1 MKSNRVLSGPAA
13 VVRWR
18 VLGLAL
24 ALLAVLIAL
33 AVLATPRPEQAAA
46 QTTTTFVSNTGK
58 ADSGT
63 RRVDASVLAQ
73 AFGTGSHSAGYNLS
87 SIVLDFGAAPTGTAT
102 LTVTVRA
109 DSSDDPSDTPL
120 YTLTNP
126 TLAAGANEFSAPSN
140 ATLDANK
147 TYWVVASYNS
157 ATNDGPTWA
166 RTLVSSGVDTGAA
179 AGWTINKDYE
189 TRARGATSESWAVG
203 SIGRSLQIA
212 VKGTNKST
220 TTTNVAP
227 TAADKTVTTNEDTDH
242 TFAASEFNF
251 ADTDTGD
258 TLSSVKIVT
267 LPATGKGTLEL
278 DGTEIAST
286 ALPQT
291 VTKADIDGS
300 KLKYSPPANANG
312 TGYASFT
319 FKVNDGTDDSAT
331 ANTMTIDVT
340 AVNDVAT
347 GKPTITG
354 TLQVGQT
361 LTAVTTGIMDVDGLP
376 DSFTYSWNRVMAGA
390 TTLISGA
397 TSSTYTLVEADEGHV
412 IRLGVIF
419 TDNGGTREMTS
430 VDSATVQPAA
440 AATFISNTGQTF
452 SGSHRVDTTH
462 YAQPFGTGS
471 HAAGYNLSS
480 IGLDFSTAA
489 GTGTL
494 TVTVREDSSGNPSD
508 TALYT
513 LTNPTSSTG
522 LNEFSAPDGAT
533 LDANETYWVVA
544 GFSGLGQHAPHVRVT
559 NTSNGVDAGTTPGWT
574 MNVGYKSRASGASWT
589 AASFNSIQIAV
600 KGTNRSNAAPT
611 VANEIA
617 DRTATVGTFF
627 SASIP
632 ANTFADTDTGDTL
645 TYTAT
650 KGDDTALPSWLGF
663 NATTVVVSGTPAAGD
678 VGTVTVK
685 VTANDGRGGSVS
697 DEFDIVVSAAA
708 AEADR
713 AGTVALSTTQPEM
726 GIPMTAT
733 LTDADGSISGTTW
746 QWSSSDTASGTFADI
761 SGATSATYRPAEADL
776 TKFLKV
782 TASYTDGH
790 GPDKSATATATK
802 AVRASRVH
810 IVSTLSQTSGN
821 ARYEKP
827 GIATQFTTGAHP
839 GGYKLS
845 DVRIRLRGTYTASSF
860 QVHIYDS
867 DSDGDPDESVYRLEN
882 PASISGVTSFDAPS
896 GTRLAPSTTYFLAM
910 VRTSGNI
917 ECETAT
923 ADAYDSGRASDWT
936 TGGAYALTSQG
947 AYDDAS
953 NTLGC
958 GIRLSGQAAI
968 DTSYIT
974 GLEITSFREFP
985 GAGYLTG
992 EKLTATVT
1000 FSEAL
1005 TVDTTTPPTLKVV
1018 IGSNTRTMTYNA
1030 TESLSTT
1037 LEFDY
1042 FVQSADKDANG
1053 VSFNEDALTGTIT
1066 RTTGSKPADLDH
1078 AALAD
1083 DAEAIVNSPPP
1094 VTVSFG
1100 EATYSTSEDE
1110 TVSVTVTLSAAPQR
1124 DLRIPFTT
1132 SFHGGATAADFD
1144 DPRTGVP
1151 IEDDEMEF
1159 TFNFHPVDDEVAD
1172 HGESVRFSFGTLPLG
1187 VTAGDTPRTT
1197 ITIIDNDPAVT
1208 VEFASDTYSA
1218 AEGKSATVTVTLSAD
1233 PKRPLTIPITNAAQ
1247 GTTTADDYTFTAT
1260 DVTFASG
1267 QTSRTLTFTA
1277 AQDTTADHG
1286 DSVKLGFG
1294 SSLPPGVTEGT
1305 DDETTVT
1312 IIDDDPA
1319 VTVSFG
1325 AATYSADESGTVD
1338 VTLTLSADPQ
1348 RPLTIPI
1355 SAVGQSGATA
1365 ADYEPPGNV
1374 TFASGDTSKTLTFT
1388 PENDTVDDDGEK
1400 VKLSFGTLPPGVTAG
1415 TTSSTV
1421 VSINDDD
1428 DPEVTVKFGAAA
1440 YSVNEKNNGTVT
1452 VTVTLNAD
1460 PERTVSIPLSTSYGG
1475 TADSTAISGIPSSVS
1490 FSTGETS
1497 KTFVVTARDDFIDND
1512 GRTATITFGTLPSR
1526 VTEGSTDETVVSVT
1540 DDDTRGFTITPTSAT
1555 ATVGENATTTYTI
1568 TLKSEPSDTVTVT
1581 IVDPTDSD
1589 DATASPST
1597 LSFTPAQYTDG
1608 ALTVTVTT
1616 TDDEVDEP
1624 TETATVTH
1632 TVSGGDYGANDV
1644 TIPDFVVTITDDDET
1659 PVITGSAAP
1668 NFAEIEHDA
1677 DPATVVLTVAT
1688 YSATDGDGDDITW
1701 SLSGTD
1707 SSFFESEE
1715 DSGGDLVLSFDG
1727 AAFSGEGPDFEDPED
1742 NGSNNTYQVTVE
1754 ASDGTNS
1761 TTRAVTV
1768 TVTNVDETPLVAVH
1782 PAGDPAASSLEELAY
1797 DATREAGD
1805 LLVKGFTSTDEEEDT
1820 ITWSLGGADAG
1831 DFEIT
1836 VDTITSTPAIKRI
1849 LVSFKEPPNFED
1861 PDDAGGNNV
1870 YNIIVKASDGTN
1882 TGELAYTVTITDINE
1897 RPDIDEDTVADYA
1910 EIEYDFTGTPGNV
1923 HTFTAEDY
1931 DDGDTFTWSLEGDDA
1946 GEFEIDSTTGVLTF
1960 AQDSSAGPRPNF
1972 ETPRDDDSD
1981 NVYEVTVV
1989 ATDDGSPAL
1998 SSKHAVTVEVTNVN
2012 EKPEITGTPSLVT
2025 TSTYDEN
2032 TTGNVADYNARD
2044 EEGST
2049 IAWSLTGT
2057 DRGDFDVS
2065 TDGIVTFKNTPDF
2078 EDPEDSG
2085 TNNVFTFNV
2094 VASDSVKTNSVAVTV
2109 TVADVEE
2116 AGVITVSNPDPGVGD
2131 EIRFDLT
2138 DPDGGL
2144 TAAGITWFTESR
2156 SPGGAWSTAHG
2167 RFPAGGSSSTTFVLY
2182 RAPEQETGKELR
2194 VRAEYTD
2201 RRGSGKEATSPETQ
2215 PVTADPIANA
2225 PPRFTG
2231 GNSFSIE
2238 EGEAGRNV
2246 GAPLATSDR
2255 DGDRVTFAMGT
2266 GEQSDFFAINATTGQ
2281 LRLVKAV
2288 DFEDLPTLGFY
2299 LAEVTIHDGK
2309 GVDADNNVTT
2319 DTTVDATASVTVNI
2333 IDVEEVGVVTLSA
2346 DEPETRTAL
2355 DATLEDG
2362 DGSVSGESW
2371 TWARSA
2377 NGRTNWFNIA
2387 DETSST
2393 YTPTEDDEDFYLRAR
2408 VEYTDNRGS
2417 GKSAEGITDGRV
2429 PSLNRRPAFPDSEDG
2444 ERSVDENTR
2453 SGANIGAPV
2462 AAVDPEN
2469 NRLTYTLTGTD
2480 ADAFTITGA
2489 GQIKVK
2495 DALDFET
2502 KESYSVTVNV
2512 HDGRDGSGNTDTTID
2527 NSQDVTIT
2535 VENVEE
2541 PGVVTL
2547 TTLTGVIQAR
2557 VEVTAALSDDDGSV
2571 SGLTWVWSQSPNGR
2585 TDWANISGET
2595 GTTYTPTDAFESR
2608 YIRATASYTDG
2619 HGSSKTARGVSPRV
2633 AKAPPVNSPPAFP
2646 STENGRREVAEDA
2659 TGGAAVGAPVVAT
2672 DLNAGDSA
2680 VNAALSYSLS
2690 GTDAASFEIDA
2701 ASGQISLAQNVTL
2714 DYEGKRS
2721 YRVTVEVTD
2730 GHDELG
2736 DDEDPDMI
2744 DARQNVTITVTD
2756 VNEAPVV
2763 TGDGAVSVEENIN
2776 RAIATYS
2783 AKDPERDTLTW
2794 SVSGADSDNFWVSDK
2809 GQLYFATPPSFEGIQ
2824 TTYSVTV
2831 TATDDDAT
2839 SPMSGSFDVTVTV
2852 TDVEEEGVVKLSPQ
2866 RGWDGTSFTAELT
2879 DDDGVTGSTIW
2890 RWMRSSGRSGG
2901 TVIAGATSDS
2911 YTATDDD
2918 VNQYLRVTA
2927 TYEDGRGSGKTA
2939 EAVLTAR
2946 IGAVADR
2953 PATNTAPE
2961 FTEDD
2966 DDTDQIRTTT
2976 RSIGQGTAAGRSIG
2990 ARVRATDPDAGDV
3003 LYYWLSGTDHR
3014 KFDIDSTTG
3023 QLRTKAVLDYDPDPQ
3038 AENTYTV
3045 TINVSDGFDVGYNES
3060 TASDATIDVTITVT
3074 RVTRRRPP
3082 SPPTVTPPPTPV
3094 NSPPAFPS
3102 TEDGRR
3108 EVAEDATGGATV
3120 GATVAATDVNAGDS
3134 AVNAALSYSLSGT
3147 DAASFEIDAASGQIS
3162 LAQGVTLDY
3171 ESKRSYHV
3179 TVEVTDGHDE
3189 LGDDEDPD
3197 VIDARRNVTISVTD
3211 VNEAPVVTGEAATS
3225 VQENSDRAVATYTG
3239 TDPEGDTLT
3248 WSVSGADSDIFS
3260 VSDKGQLYFATPPS
3274 FEGQTSYS
3282 VTVTATDDDATPLSG
3297 SFDVTISVT
3306 RVTRRPPSPP
3316 TVTPPTTTPGGGATV
3331 AEPDPPGF
3339 AEGSS
3344 TSRLLPSSARPG
3356 DAVGSPVVA
3365 THPSNFGFTY
3375 SLSGNDSAMFT
3386 VDESTGQIRFGQAAA
3401 PEEGD
3406 RYAVTLSATASLGPR
3421 SSLTVR
3427 IEVSI
3432 LVTGPEPPAIRYDL
3446 NRNGVIEKNE
3456 VLTAVSDY
3464 FAGVIEKEDVL
3475 GVVTLYFGQ

>member
-1 MKSNRVLSGPAA
+1 MRRGRFRRNTPDST
-13 VVRWR
+13 
-18 VLGLAL
+18 LA
-24 ALLAVLIAL
+24 
-33 AVLATPRPEQAAA
+33 
-46 QTTTTFVSNTGK
+46 
-58 ADSGT
+58 
-63 RRVDASVLAQ
+63 
-73 AFGTGSHSAGYNLS
+73 
-87 SIVLDFGAAPTGTAT
+87 SIVLDFSSTPGSST

-109 DSSDDPSDTPL
+109 DDSGSPSSTVL

-126 TLAAGANEFSAPSN
+126 ATYATDLNEFSAPST
-140 ATLDANK
+140 APLAASTK
-147 TYWVVASYNS
+147 YWVVARYDA
-157 ATNDGPTWA
+157 ATGGPGWKRVLLNAGVDSGAATGWEIDDFYKERGRGSTGTWTDGPT
-166 RTLVSSGVDTGAA
+166 D
-179 AGWTINKDYE
+179 
-189 TRARGATSESWAVG
+189 RALK
-203 SIGRSLQIA
+203 LQ
-212 VKGTNKST
+212 VKGTLRT
-220 TTTNVAP
+220 TTT
-227 TAADKTVTTNEDTDH
+227 T
-242 TFAASEFNF
+242 
-251 ADTDTGD
+251 
-258 TLSSVKIVT
+258 
-267 LPATGKGTLEL
+267 
-278 DGTEIAST
+278 
-286 ALPQT
+286 
-291 VTKADIDGS
+291 
-300 KLKYSPPANANG
+300 
-312 TGYASFT
+312 
-319 FKVNDGTDDSAT
+319 
-331 ANTMTIDVT
+331 
-340 AVNDVAT
+340 
-347 GKPTITG
+347 
-354 TLQVGQT
+354 
-361 LTAVTTGIMDVDGLP
+361 
-376 DSFTYSWNRVMAGA
+376 
-390 TTLISGA
+390 
-397 TSSTYTLVEADEGHV
+397 
-412 IRLGVIF
+412 
-419 TDNGGTREMTS
+419 
-430 VDSATVQPAA
+430 
-440 AATFISNTGQTF
+440 
-452 SGSHRVDTTH
+452 
-462 YAQPFGTGS
+462 
-471 HAAGYNLSS
+471 
-480 IGLDFSTAA
+480 
-489 GTGTL
+489 
-494 TVTVREDSSGNPSD
+494 
-508 TALYT
+508 
-513 LTNPTSSTG
+513 
-522 LNEFSAPDGAT
+522 
-533 LDANETYWVVA
+533 
-544 GFSGLGQHAPHVRVT
+544 
-559 NTSNGVDAGTTPGWT
+559 
-574 MNVGYKSRASGASWT
+574 
-589 AASFNSIQIAV
+589 
-600 KGTNRSNAAPT
+600 NAAPT
-611 VANEIA
+611 VANEIG

-627 SASIP
+627 SYLIP

-650 KGDDTALPSWLGF
+650 KGDDSALPSWLGF
-663 NATTVVVSGTPAAGD
+663 NATTVLLSGTPAAGD

-685 VTANDGRGGSVS
+685 VTASDGRGGSVS

-708 AEADR
+708 AQADR
-713 AGTVALSTTQPEM
+713 AGTVALASQPEM

-733 LTDADGSISGTTW
+733 LTDPDGSISGTTW
-746 QWSSSDTASGTFADI
+746 QWSSSATASGTFADI
-761 SGATSATYRPAEADL
+761 SGATSATYRPAEADR

-790 GPDKSATATATK
+790 GPDKSAMATATK
-802 AVRASRVH
+802 AVRAARVH
-810 IVSTLSQTSGN
+810 IVSTLSQVSGN

-827 GIATQFTTGAHP
+827 GIATKFTTGAHP

-867 DSDGDPDESVYRLEN
+867 DSDGDPNESVYRLEN

-896 GTRLAPSTTYFLAM
+896 GTRLAPSTTYHLAM
-910 VRTSGNI
+910 VRSSGNV

-947 AYDDAS
+947 AYDNAS

-958 GIRLSGQAAI
+958 GMRLSGQAAI

-974 GLEITSFREFP
+974 GLEITSGREFP

-1000 FSEAL
+1000 FSEAV

-1083 DAEAIVNSPPP
+1083 DADAIVNSPPE
-1094 VTVSFG
+1094 VTVSFAS
-1100 EATYSTSEDE
+1100 ATYSTSENE

-1132 SFHGGATAADFD
+1132 SFHGGATADDFD

-1187 VTAGDTPRTT
+1187 VTAGSTPATT

-1208 VEFASDTYSA
+1208 VEFGSTTYSA
-1218 AEGKSATVTVTLSAD
+1218 AEGKSATVTVTLSED
-1233 PKRPLTIPITNAAQ
+1233 PKRPLTIPITSTAQ
-1247 GTTTADDYTFTAT
+1247 GSTTADDYTFTAT
-1260 DVTFASG
+1260 QVTFASG
-1267 QTSRTLTFTA
+1267 QTSKTLNFSA

-1305 DDETTVT
+1305 DNETTVT

-1325 AATYSADESGTVD
+1325 AATYSVDESGTVD

-1348 RPLTIPI
+1348 RPLSIPV

-1365 ADYEPPGNV
+1365 ADYEPPGSV
-1374 TFASGDTSKTLTFT
+1374 TFASGDTTKTLTFT

-1428 DPEVTVKFGAAA
+1428 DPEVTVRFGNAA

-1452 VTVTLNAD
+1452 VTVGLSAD

-1475 TADSTAISGIPSSVS
+1475 GADSTAISGIPSSVS

-1497 KTFVVTARDDFIDND
+1497 KTFTVTARDDFIDND
-1512 GRTATITFGTLPSR
+1512 GRTATISFGTLPSR
-1526 VTEGSTDETVVSVT
+1526 VTEGSTDETVVTVT

-1581 IVDPTDSD
+1581 VNDPTDSD

-1608 ALTVTVTT
+1608 PLTVTVTT

-1632 TVSGGDYGANDV
+1632 TVSGGDYGANNV

-1659 PVITGSAAP
+1659 PVITGSTSK
-1668 NFAEIEHDA
+1668 NFPEIEYD
-1677 DPATVVLTVAT
+1677 DDSPDLEVAT

-1707 SSFFESEE
+1707 SGFFAYEE
-1715 DSGGDLVLSFDG
+1715 DSDGDLVLSFDG
-1727 AAFSGEGPDFEDPED
+1727 TEFTGEGPDFENPPTEAPL
-1742 NGSNNTYQVTVE
+1742 NVYQVTIE
-1754 ASDGTNS
+1754 
-1761 TTRAVTV
+1761 
-1768 TVTNVDETPLVAVH
+1768 
-1782 PAGDPAASSLEELAY
+1782 
-1797 DATREAGD
+1797 
-1805 LLVKGFTSTDEEEDT
+1805 
-1820 ITWSLGGADAG
+1820 
-1831 DFEIT
+1831 
-1836 VDTITSTPAIKRI
+1836 
-1849 LVSFKEPPNFED
+1849 
-1861 PDDAGGNNV
+1861 
-1870 YNIIVKASDGTN
+1870 ASDGTN
-1882 TGELAYTVTITDINE
+1882 TGTRAVTITVTNVNERPRISFEGVRFSYPEFPYDDAYTDDFTYVSEVIEAFDEEGDPIAFTFSGVDSGFFGFESGELGGRYVAFFYLPNHPDYEDPQDADEDNNYELIVRATDGTNTTEMPFTVTITPVNE
-1897 RPDIDEDTVADYA
+1897 RPDIHDTPIPDHM
-1910 EIEYDFTGTPGNV
+1910 ELEYDFTGSRGVV
-1923 HTFTAEDY
+1923 HYYSATDY
-1931 DDGDTFTWSLEGDDA
+1931 DEGDSIRWFILIESDVDNFLQVGVA
-1946 GEFEIDSTTGVLTF
+1946 ADGRAFLVFEQGPNGE
-1960 AQDSSAGPRPNF
+1960 PRPDYENP
-1972 ETPRDDDSD
+1972 EDANSD
-1981 NVYEVTVV
+1981 NVYLIRLYAEDDAEPQLISYIDTTVTV
-1989 ATDDGSPAL
+1989 TD
-1998 SSKHAVTVEVTNVN
+1998 VN
-2012 EKPEITGTPSLVT
+2012 EQPEFLGTPKT
-2025 TSTYDEN
+2025 TIAWDEN
-2032 TTGNVADYNARD
+2032 TAASVELDDYDARD
-2044 EEGST
+2044 EEGPVT
-2049 IAWSLTGT
+2049 FAITGT
-2057 DRGDFDVS
+2057 DRGDFDLAS
-2065 TDGIVTFKNTPDF
+2065 DGVLTFKQTPNF
-2078 EDPEDSG
+2078 EDPQDSG
-2085 TNNVFTFNV
+2085 GDNVYNFNI
-2094 VASDSVKTNSVAVTV
+2094 VATDTLSGSTRRSATQAVTV
-2109 TVADVEE
+2109 TVKDLEE
-2116 AGVITVSNPDPGVGD
+2116 PGVITVSNPDPGVGD

-2156 SPGGAWSTAHG
+2156 SPGGTWSTAHG

-2182 RAPEQETGKELR
+2182 RAPQEETGKELR

-2201 RRGSGKEATSPETQ
+2201 RRGTGKEATSPETQ

-2231 GNSFSIE
+2231 GNSFSIA

-2255 DGDRVTFAMGT
+2255 DGDSVTFAMGT
-2266 GEQSDFFAINATTGQ
+2266 GEQSDFFEINASTGQ

-2288 DFEDLPTLGFY
+2288 DFEDLPALGFY
-2299 LAEVTIHDGK
+2299 LAAVTIHDGK

-2333 IDVEEVGVVTLSA
+2333 IDVEELGVVTLSA
-2346 DEPETRTAL
+2346 DEPESGTAL

-2362 DGSVSGESW
+2362 DGNVSGESW
-2371 TWARSA
+2371 QWERSA
-2377 NGRTNWFNIA
+2377 NGRTNWFNIGGA
-2387 DETSST
+2387 TSST

-2417 GKSAEGITDGRV
+2417 GKSAEGITDGPV

-2453 SGANIGAPV
+2453 TGANIGAPV

-2495 DALDFET
+2495 DALDFEIPGDDDSNNVY
-2502 KESYSVTVNV
+2502 EVTVNV
-2512 HDGRDGSGNTDTTID
+2512 HDGRDGAGASSTTTDST
-2527 NSQDVTIT
+2527 QDVTIT

-2541 PGVVTL
+2541 PGTVTL

-2571 SGLTWVWSQSPNGR
+2571 TGVAWQWSQSPNGR

-2595 GTTYTPTDAFESR
+2595 GTTYTPTDDFER
-2608 YIRATASYTDG
+2608 RFIRATASYTDG
-2619 HGSSKTARGVSPRV
+2619 HGASKTARGVSPRV

-2646 STENGRREVAEDA
+2646 STEDGRREVAEDA
-2659 TGGAAVGAPVVAT
+2659 TGGASVGAPVAAT

-2680 VNAALSYSLS
+2680 VNAPLSYSLS

-2736 DDEDPDMI
+2736 DDEDPDVT
-2744 DARQNVTITVTD
+2744 DARQNVTISVTD

-2763 TGDGAVSVEENIN
+2763 TGEAAPSVQENSD
-2776 RAIATYS
+2776 RAIATYT

-2794 SVSGADSDNFWVSDK
+2794 LVSGADNDNFWVSDR

-2831 TATDDDAT
+2831 TATDDDDAT
-2839 SPMSGSFDVTVTV
+2839 PLSGSFDVTVTV
-2852 TDVEEEGVVKLSPQ
+2852 TDVEEEGVVRLTPQ
-2866 RGWDGTSFTAELT
+2866 RGWDGTGFTAELT

-2901 TVIAGATSDS
+2901 TVIPGATSDS
-2911 YTATDDD
+2911 YTATVDD

-2927 TYEDGRGSGKTA
+2927 TYEDGRGAGKEA
-2939 EAVLTAR
+2939 EAVLSGR
-2946 IGAVADR
+2946 IGATADK
-2953 PATNTAPE
+2953 PAANAPPAFAEATAA
-2961 FTEDD
+2961 
-2966 DDTDQIRTTT
+2966 
-2976 RSIGQGTAAGRSIG
+2976 RSVGQGTAAGRSIG

-3045 TINVSDGFDVGYNES
+3045 TINVRDGFNGSYEPEVDR
-3060 TASDATIDVTITVT
+3060 DATIDVTITVT
-3074 RVTRRRPP
+3074 QVTRRRPP
-3082 SPPTVTPPPTPV
+3082 TPPITGGGGGLVLVSPPRFTEGANTMRSV
-3094 NSPPAFPS
+3094 PATAS
-3102 TEDGRR
+3102 
-3108 EVAEDATGGATV
+3108 AGAVVGEPV
-3120 GATVAATDVNAGDS
+3120 GATHPN
-3134 AVNAALSYSLSGT
+3134 
-3147 DAASFEIDAASGQIS
+3147 
-3162 LAQGVTLDY
+3162 
-3171 ESKRSYHV
+3171 
-3179 TVEVTDGHDE
+3179 
-3189 LGDDEDPD
+3189 LG
-3197 VIDARRNVTISVTD
+3197 I
-3211 VNEAPVVTGEAATS
+3211 
-3225 VQENSDRAVATYTG
+3225 
-3239 TDPEGDTLT
+3239 
-3248 WSVSGADSDIFS
+3248 
-3260 VSDKGQLYFATPPS
+3260 
-3274 FEGQTSYS
+3274 
-3282 VTVTATDDDATPLSG
+3282 
-3297 SFDVTISVT
+3297 
-3306 RVTRRPPSPP
+3306 
-3316 TVTPPTTTPGGGATV
+3316 
-3331 AEPDPPGF
+3331 
-3339 AEGSS
+3339 
-3344 TSRLLPSSARPG
+3344 
-3356 DAVGSPVVA
+3356 
-3365 THPSNFGFTY
+3365 TY
-3375 SLSGNDSAMFT
+3375 SLSGDDSGLFT
-3386 VDESTGQIRFGQAAA
+3386 VDEETGQIRLGLDVS
-3401 PEEGD
+3401 PELGRTYTVELRASVSPVVGATIVVTIE
-3406 RYAVTLSATASLGPR
+3406 AVPHQ
-3421 SSLTVR
+3421 
-3427 IEVSI
+3427 
-3432 LVTGPEPPAIRYDL
+3432 YDL
-3446 NRNGVIEKNE
+3446 DGNGVFEKDE
-3456 VLTAVSDY
+3456 ILKAVSDY
-3464 FAGVIEKEDVL
+3464 FAGVIEKEEML
-3475 GVVTLYFGQ
+3475 GLVTLYFGQ

>member
-1 MKSNRVLSGPAA
+1 MKSNRVLSGLAA
-13 VVRWR
+13 VVQWR

-24 ALLAVLIAL
+24 ALLAVLIGL
-33 AVLATPRPEQAAA
+33 AVLATPPPEQADA

-58 ADSGT
+58 ADSGM
-63 RRVDASVLAQ
+63 RKVDTSVLAQ
-73 AFGTGSHSAGYNLS
+73 AFGTGSDSAGYNLS
-87 SIVLDFGAAPTGTAT
+87 SIVLDLAAVPTGTAT
-102 LTVTVRA
+102 LTVTVRE
-109 DSSDDPSDTPL
+109 DSSDDPSGTPL

-126 TLAAGANEFSAPSN
+126 TLAAGLNEFSAPSN

-147 TYWVVASYNS
+147 TYWVAASYNS
-157 ATNDGPTWA
+157 NSNDGPTWA
-166 RTLVSSGVDTGAA
+166 RTLITSGVDAGAA
-179 AGWTINKDYE
+179 AGWTIDEPYK
-189 TRARGATSESWAVG
+189 TRVRTHTPVSWSVG
-203 SIGRSLQIA
+203 SATRSLQIA
-212 VKGTNKST
+212 VKGTNKSST
-220 TTTNVAP
+220 TPVVTNAAP
-227 TAADKTVTTNEDTDH
+227 TASDGTVTTNEDTDH
-242 TFAASEFNF
+242 TFTTANFSF

-267 LPATGKGTLEL
+267 LPATGKGTLTL
-278 DGTEIAST
+278 DGTAIAST

-291 VTKADIDGS
+291 VTKADIDAD

-347 GKPTITG
+347 GAPTITG
-354 TLQVGQT
+354 TVQVGQT
-361 LTAVTTGIMDVDGLP
+361 LTASTTGIMDADGLT
-376 DSFTYSWNRVMAGA
+376 SVTYTYQWIRVTG
-390 TTLISGA
+390 TTDANISGA
-397 TSSTYTLVEADEGHV
+397 TSSTYTLVAADQGKTIKV
-412 IRLGVIF
+412 KVSF
-419 TDNGGTREMTS
+419 TDDASNPETLTS
-430 VDSATVQPAA
+430 AATAAVAA
-440 AATFISNTGQTF
+440 AAAVVTTFISNTGKTLA
-452 SGSHRVDTTH
+452 GSHRVDTTH
-462 YAQPFGTGS
+462 FAQPFGTGS

-522 LNEFSAPDGAT
+522 LNEFSAPSGAT

-544 GFSGLGQHAPHVRVT
+544 GFSGAGQHAPHVRVT
-559 NTSNGVDAGTTPGWT
+559 NTSNDVDAGAAPGWT
-574 MNVGYKSRASGASWT
+574 MNVGYKSRDSGASWT
-589 AASFNSIQIAV
+589 AASFNSMQIAV

-611 VANEIA
+611 VANAIA

-627 SASIP
+627 SAMIP

-650 KGDDTALPSWLGF
+650 KSDDTALPSWLSF
-663 NATTVVVSGTPAAGD
+663 NATTVLLSGTPAAGD

-708 AEADR
+708 VVADR
-713 AGTVALSTTQPEM
+713 AGTVALASQPEL

-733 LTDADGSISGTTW
+733 LTDPDGSISGTTW
-746 QWSSSDTASGTFADI
+746 QWSNSDAVDGAFFNI
-761 SGATSATYRPAEADL
+761 SGATSATYSPAEADL
-776 TKFLKV
+776 TKFLRATV
-782 TASYTDGH
+782 SYTDGH
-790 GPDKSATATATK
+790 GSGKSASMSAAN
-802 AVRASRVH
+802 AVHASRVH
-810 IVSTLSQTSGN
+810 VVSTLSQVSGN

-867 DSDGDPDESVYRLEN
+867 DSNGNPDESVYRLEN

-896 GTRLAPSTTYFLAM
+896 GTRLAPSTTYHLAM
-910 VRTSGNI
+910 VRSSGNV

-923 ADAYDSGRASDWT
+923 ADAYDSGRASDWS

-958 GIRLSGQAAI
+958 GMRLSGQAAV

-974 GLEITSFREFP
+974 GLKITSGREFP

-1000 FSEAL
+1000 FSEAV

-1083 DAEAIVNSPPP
+1083 DARAIVNSPPE

-1100 EATYSTSEDE
+1100 EATYSTPENE

-1132 SFHGGATAADFD
+1132 SFQGGATAADFD

-1172 HGESVRFSFGTLPLG
+1172 HGESVRFSFGTLPPG
-1187 VTAGDTPRTT
+1187 VTAGSTPATT

-1208 VEFASDTYSA
+1208 VEFASTTYEA
-1218 AEGKSATVTVTLSAD
+1218 AEGKSATVTVTLSED
-1233 PKRPLTIPITNAAQ
+1233 PKRPLTIPITSTAQ

-1260 DVTFASG
+1260 QVTFASG

-1294 SSLPPGVTEGT
+1294 TDLPPGVTEGT

-1325 AATYSADESGTVD
+1325 AATYSVDESGTVD

-1348 RPLTIPI
+1348 RPLSIPV
-1355 SAVGQSGATA
+1355 SAAGQSGATA
-1365 ADYEPPGNV
+1365 ADYTPPGSV
-1374 TFASGDTSKTLTFT
+1374 TFASGDTSKVLTFT

-1452 VTVTLNAD
+1452 VTVTLSAD

-1475 TADSTAISGIPSSVS
+1475 GADSTAIGGIPSSVS
-1490 FSTGETS
+1490 FSTGVTS

-1512 GRTATITFGTLPSR
+1512 GRTATITFGSSLPSR
-1526 VTEGSTDETVVSVT
+1526 VSLGGTIDETVVTVT

-1597 LSFTPAQYTDG
+1597 LSFTPAQYTTG
-1608 ALTVTVTT
+1608 PLTVTITT

-1632 TVSGGDYGANDV
+1632 TVSGGDYGANNV

-1659 PVITGSAAP
+1659 PVITGSTSK
-1668 NFAEIEHDA
+1668 NFPEIEYD
-1677 DPATVVLTVAT
+1677 DDSPDLEVAT

-1707 SSFFESEE
+1707 SGFFESEV
-1715 DSGGDLVLSFDG
+1715 DSDGDLVLSFDG
-1727 AAFSGEGPDFEDPED
+1727 TTFSEEGPDFEFPED
-1742 NGSNNTYQVTVE
+1742 DGSNNTYQVTVE

-1768 TVTNVDETPLVAVH
+1768 TVTNVDETPAVGAGPVNPEGFSFAE
-1782 PAGDPAASSLEELAY
+1782 PAYHTTVMGSGLN
-1797 DATREAGD
+1797 
-1805 LLVKGFTSTDEEEDT
+1805 LLQFTSFDAEQQT
-1820 ITWSLGGADAG
+1820 IAWSLGGDDAG
-1831 DFEIT
+1831 DFSIQFNFS
-1836 VDTITSTPAIKRI
+1836 VLYSTFAQ
-1849 LVSFKEPPNFED
+1849 LSFKNQPNFEV
-1861 PDDAGGNNV
+1861 PDDSDGDNV

-1882 TGELAYTVTITDINE
+1882 TGELAYTVTVTDVNE

-1931 DDGDTFTWSLEGDDA
+1931 DDMDTFTWSLEGDDA
-1946 GEFEIDSTTGVLTF
+1946 SEFAIDSATGVLTF
-1960 AQDSSAGPRPNF
+1960 LQDAGLGPLPNF

-1998 SSKHAVTVEVTNVN
+1998 SSRHAVMVEVTNVN

-2057 DRGDFDVS
+2057 DRGDFAIS
-2065 TDGIVTFKNTPDF
+2065 TDGIVTFKNTPNF

-2116 AGVITVSNPDPGVGD
+2116 AGVITVSNPVPGVGD

-2144 TAAGITWFTESR
+2144 TAATITWFTESR
-2156 SPGGAWSTAHG
+2156 SPGGTWSTAHG
-2167 RFPAGGSSSTTFVLY
+2167 RFPQGGSSTTTFVLY

-2201 RRGSGKEATSPETQ
+2201 RRGTGKEATSPETQ

-2231 GNSFSIE
+2231 GNSFSIA

-2246 GAPLATSDR
+2246 GAPLSTSDR
-2255 DGDRVTFAMGT
+2255 DGDSVTFAMGT
-2266 GEQSDFFAINATTGQ
+2266 GEQSDFFEINATTGQ

-2288 DFEDLPTLGFY
+2288 DFEDLPVLGFY

-2319 DTTVDATASVTVNI
+2319 DATVDATASVTVNI
-2333 IDVEEVGVVTLSA
+2333 IDVEEPGVVTLSA
-2346 DEPETRTAL
+2346 DEPESGTAL

-2362 DGSVSGESW
+2362 DGNVSGESW

-2393 YTPTEDDEDFYLRAR
+2393 YTPTENDEDFYLRAR

-2469 NRLTYTLTGTD
+2469 NRLVYTLTGTD

-2489 GQIKVK
+2489 GQIRVK

-2502 KESYSVTVNV
+2502 PGDDDSNNAYEVTVNV
-2512 HDGRDGSGNTDTTID
+2512 HDGRDGAGASSTTTDST
-2527 NSQDVTIT
+2527 QDVTIT

-2541 PGVVTL
+2541 PGTVTL

-2571 SGLTWVWSQSPNGR
+2571 TGVAWQWSQSPNGR

-2595 GTTYTPTDAFESR
+2595 GTTYTPTDDFER
-2608 YIRATASYTDG
+2608 RFIRATASYTDG
-2619 HGSSKTARGVSPRV
+2619 HGASKTARGVSPRV

-2646 STENGRREVAEDA
+2646 STEDGRREVAEDA
-2659 TGGAAVGAPVVAT
+2659 TGGASVGAPVAAT

-2680 VNAALSYSLS
+2680 VNAPLSYSLS
-2690 GTDAASFEIDA
+2690 GTDAATFAIDA
-2701 ASGQISLAQNVTL
+2701 ATGQLALAQNVTL

-2736 DDEDPDMI
+2736 DDEDPDVI
-2744 DARQNVTITVTD
+2744 DARQNVTINVTD

-2763 TGDGAVSVEENIN
+2763 TGEAAPSVEENRD
-2776 RAIATYS
+2776 RAVATYT

-2794 SVSGADSDNFWVSDK
+2794 SVSVADSDNFWVSDR

-2839 SPMSGSFDVTVTV
+2839 PLSGSFDVTVTV
-2852 TDVEEEGVVKLSPQ
+2852 TDVEEEGAVALTPP
-2866 RGWDGTSFTAELT
+2866 RGWAGTAFTAELT
-2879 DDDGVTGSTIW
+2879 DDDDVTGSIIW
-2890 RWMRSSGRSGG
+2890 RWTRSSGRSGG
-2901 TVIAGATSDS
+2901 TVIPGATTEN
-2911 YTATDDD
+2911 YTATVDD

-2927 TYEDGRGSGKTA
+2927 TYEDGRGAGKEA
-2939 EAVLTAR
+2939 EAVLATR
-2946 IGAVADR
+2946 IGADDDR

-2961 FTEDD
+2961 FTE
-2966 DDTDQIRTTT
+2966 TTTT
-2976 RSIGQGTAAGRSIG
+2976 RSIGQGTAAGRNVG
-2990 ARVRATDPDAGDV
+2990 APVRATDEDTGDV
-3003 LYYWLSGTDHR
+3003 LYYWLSGTDHG

-3023 QLRTKAVLDYDPDPQ
+3023 QIRTKAVLDFDPDPQ

-3045 TINVSDGFDVGYNES
+3045 MINVHDGFDNAYSPSN
-3060 TASDATIDVTITVT
+3060 ASDTSIDVTITVT
-3074 RVTRRRPP
+3074 QVTRRRPP
-3082 SPPTVTPPPTPV
+3082 TPPITGGGGGGGLALVSPPRFTEGADTMRSV
-3094 NSPPAFPS
+3094 PATAS
-3102 TEDGRR
+3102 
-3108 EVAEDATGGATV
+3108 AGAVVGEPV
-3120 GATVAATDVNAGDS
+3120 GATHPN
-3134 AVNAALSYSLSGT
+3134 
-3147 DAASFEIDAASGQIS
+3147 
-3162 LAQGVTLDY
+3162 
-3171 ESKRSYHV
+3171 
-3179 TVEVTDGHDE
+3179 
-3189 LGDDEDPD
+3189 LG
-3197 VIDARRNVTISVTD
+3197 I
-3211 VNEAPVVTGEAATS
+3211 
-3225 VQENSDRAVATYTG
+3225 
-3239 TDPEGDTLT
+3239 
-3248 WSVSGADSDIFS
+3248 
-3260 VSDKGQLYFATPPS
+3260 
-3274 FEGQTSYS
+3274 
-3282 VTVTATDDDATPLSG
+3282 
-3297 SFDVTISVT
+3297 
-3306 RVTRRPPSPP
+3306 
-3316 TVTPPTTTPGGGATV
+3316 
-3331 AEPDPPGF
+3331 
-3339 AEGSS
+3339 
-3344 TSRLLPSSARPG
+3344 
-3356 DAVGSPVVA
+3356 
-3365 THPSNFGFTY
+3365 TY
-3375 SLSGNDSAMFT
+3375 SLSGDDSGLFT
-3386 VDESTGQIRFGQAAA
+3386 VDEETGQIRLGLDVS
-3401 PEEGD
+3401 PELGRTYTVELRASVSPVVGATIVVTIE
-3406 RYAVTLSATASLGPR
+3406 AVPHQ
-3421 SSLTVR
+3421 
-3427 IEVSI
+3427 
-3432 LVTGPEPPAIRYDL
+3432 YDL
-3446 NRNGVIEKNE
+3446 DGNGVFEKDE
-3456 VLTAVSDY
+3456 VLKAVSDY
-3464 FAGVIEKEDVL
+3464 FAGVIEKEEVL
-3475 GVVTLYFGQ
+3475 GLVTLYFGQ